1 MLMQIE
7 PMAFTTAL
15 YYPAVEISNNQWA
28 STAVLYWE
36 ELRTIVPRDV
46 ETPYKSTTSRTLFDA
61 GVLKRLVV
69 KSDDA
74 EVLAIVHDAS
84 GYLNSPE
91 DASVIFDRHPYQ
103 FDLDELPDAVRQ
115 WIQINSE
122 ALPETHP
129 ARSVLR
135 NSESATKIA
144 ELRSHLDF
152 QRAAWLTPSSRL
164 SIFYMTLLAARLAE
178 RHGFGL
184 LTSSSGVDRLALR
197 SRTGV
202 NGLTSSH
209 GKGPSSRLF
218 AEGTLAEL
226 ILKTVSVAPDT
237 SLKRLLTFRHK
248 HADELARFRSAIG
261 KLVSSV
267 DETSLPIAERNLA
280 NSSACLWRKVSSR
293 FSEVSGAT
301 DTVFKINS
309 ASVPSANSLLDGPLP
324 CEDVS
329 PLTPV
334 RDRRAS
340 RSTPLDDVNRP
351 NP

>member
-135 NSESATKIA
+135 NSESPTKIA

-209 GKGPSSRLF
+209 GKGPSSRIF

-267 DETSLPIAERNLA
+267 DEDLPLSALQQHTHDIAANDVQPAISDIRAALKSARIKSL
-280 NSSACLWRKVSSR
+280 
-293 FSEVSGAT
+293 T
-301 DTVFKINS
+301 DTILKTSFFS
-309 ASVPSANSLLDGPLP
+309 AAPTSALVVAG
-324 CEDVS
+324 
-329 PLTPV
+329 LT
-334 RDRRAS
+334 
-340 RSTPLDDVNRP
+340 TPFALAAGAALSF
-351 NP
+351 